1 MQQPAGQSSELPSG
15 VQARQSWHPPAM
27 GAADSLVSAILA
39 RSGSLMSNAA
49 RLSAWYEQFIR
60 RVQPW
65 SGWSPLSLELRAE
78 DRSSAGQVPAANHRF
93 SHPVYP
99 PLSSSRHPDRHQ
111 SGIEYTGQET
121 VNPHVLG
128 TSAVKFG
135 RDSLERLSERMTF
148 QLTSSQ
154 HLPSE
159 PTLSRPAM
167 RLAILRAPTTAGT
180 TTPNTAGNFTDFPV
194 DSREQRLAPLNER
207 ILWRSPPIADK
218 LPLPPRLD
226 VSVSPT
232 PRQEIRGGFPTH
244 QPLLTGLPQAERQ
257 TTETDRSP
265 LTQWKITAETA
276 SLSPNR
282 QAAALPE
289 LLSSAPE
296 SIEKLVPSPFPHQP
310 DTVMPGSPLP
320 TQGTIEQLIER
331 TILPTALPGL
341 ELRLVSPEQQ
351 ASVIHRPSDRVDRH
365 QPPANGSTPPMPA
378 PAPPSAAPLDVNAIA
393 DKVYQKLLRRQQLE
407 RERRGLY

>member
-1 MQQPAGQSSELPSG
+1 MQQQSAGQRSELPSG

-65 SGWSPLSLELRAE
+65 SGWSPLSLELRA
-78 DRSSAGQVPAANHRF
+78 
-93 SHPVYP
+93 
-99 PLSSSRHPDRHQ
+99 
-111 SGIEYTGQET
+111 
-121 VNPHVLG
+121 
-128 TSAVKFG
+128 
-135 RDSLERLSERMTF
+135 MTF
-148 QLTSSQ
+148 QPTSSQ

-167 RLAILRAPTTAGT
+167 RLAILRATPTTVGT
-180 TTPNTAGNFTDFPV
+180 TTPNTAGNFTEFPV
-194 DSREQRLAPLNER
+194 ASREQRLDPLNDR

-244 QPLLTGLPQAERQ
+244 QPLLTGLPEAERQ

-265 LTQWKITAETA
+265 LTQWKITPETA

-310 DTVMPGSPLP
+310 NAVMPGSPLP

-351 ASVIHRPSDRVDRH
+351 ASVIHRPSDGVDRH